1 MTATD
6 QALTYLLSLEHHR
19 TDHGTA

>member
-6 QALTYLLSLEHHR
+6 QALTYLLSPEHHR